1 MLSLVEALSFR
12 CLRYLRQPLGQFH
25 LLVGPNASGKTTF
38 FEAISFLGDFL
49 RLGPEEAVCRR
60 TSNFQDLVFG
70 RRGESFELAVEAALP
85 ERIRAEVI
93 ESFDT
98 IRYEVRLSTGPQG
111 RGVVI
116 SAERVLLKSGPDKL
130 YDHEEVL
137 FPPPTIISTD
147 RPSRARRR
155 RIVNKVP
162 QGSDKFNPE
171 VPTRKGGR
179 WSPSYKLGP
188 GRSALANLPEDETI
202 WPASIWLKEI
212 LGREVRRLRLGESVS
227 GQPSL
232 LGQGRP
238 DPAGL
243 DLAAAVEGLGRD
255 PERFRAW
262 LDKIRQVLPSLEGVR
277 ALIQPGDSAG
287 SLALSFSGGL
297 DLPGWL
303 ASAGSLRL
311 LALSLLPYLPR
322 PAQVYLIE
330 RPEEG
335 LHPRAQAAAF
345 EILSSLARSQVLIL
359 THSPVLVGAAR
370 PEQVLCFSRD
380 GQGACRIAAGDS
392 LPGLREGPGGR
403 DLESLFL
410 SGSWG

>member
-1 MLSLVEALSFR
+1 MISLVEALNFR

-38 FEAISFLGDFL
+38 FEAVSFLGDFL

-70 RRGESFELAVEAALP
+70 RRGESFELAVEATLP

-93 ESFDT
+93 EAFDT
-98 IRYEVRLSTGPQG
+98 IRYEIRLRRDPQAG
-111 RGVVI
+111 GVSI
-116 SAERVLLKSGPDKL
+116 SAERVLLKSGSDKL
-130 YDHEEVL
+130 YDHEEIL

-162 QGSDKFNPE
+162 EGSDKFNPE
-171 VPTRKGGR
+171 VSTKKGGR

-188 GRSALANLPEDETI
+188 GRSALANLPEDESV
-202 WPASIWLKEI
+202 WPASTWLKK
-212 LGREVRRLRLGESVS
+212 LLSRGVRRLGPGQGVS
-227 GQPSL
+227 GQPALMS
-232 LGQGRP
+232 QGRP
-238 DPAGL
+238 DPARL
-243 DLAAAVEGLGRD
+243 DLAAAVEDLGRD
-255 PERFRAW
+255 PERFQAW
-262 LDKIRQVLPSLEGVR
+262 LETIRPALPGLEGVR
-277 ALIQPGDSAG
+277 PLRQPGDSTG

-297 DLPGWL
+297 ELPAWL
-303 ASAGSLRL
+303 ASAGTLRL
-311 LALSLLPYLPR
+311 LALSLLPHLPK
-322 PAQVYLIE
+322 PAQVHLIE

-345 EILSSLARSQVLIL
+345 EILSSLDQSQVLLL
-359 THSPVLVGAAR
+359 THSPILVRAAR

-380 GQGACRIAAGDS
+380 GQGAGLIAAGDG
-392 LPGLREGPGGR
+392 LPGLREGQGGR
-403 DLESLFL
+403 DLEALFL